1 MLSVPAYKLYVTLM
15 LVLHAVIEK
24 YILNSHNVST
34 VLKKKSSIHI
44 HIPVYILYGVTQTNT
59 RMWKVRKIYA
69 LVFEV
74 MEQIVTV
81 YNTPYIVM

>member
-1 MLSVPAYKLYVTLM
+1 MFSVPAYKLYVTLM

-24 YILNSHNVST
+24 HILNSHNVST

-44 HIPVYILYGVTQTNT
+44 YQYMLYGVTQTNT

-69 LVFEV
+69 
-74 MEQIVTV
+74 
-81 YNTPYIVM
+81 